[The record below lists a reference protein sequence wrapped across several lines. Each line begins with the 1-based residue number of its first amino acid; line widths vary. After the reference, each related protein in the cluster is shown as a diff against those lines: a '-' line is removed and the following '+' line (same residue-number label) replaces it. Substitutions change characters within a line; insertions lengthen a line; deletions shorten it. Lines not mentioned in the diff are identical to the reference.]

1 MRRIKP
7 SLRSPKS
14 IPSIFR
20 ALHNQNDRSNA
31 GPLASQLKSRSVVRF
46 SGPDTIKY
54 LQGLLTNDVRKFGEP
69 AGKREKTSTL
79 TTPNLPYE
87 SASPV
92 YAALLTP
99 QGKFLYDLFLYAPP
113 PPEEKLDRTGSG
125 PSSGSHDRSVEVF
138 ADVDGSVLDELLH
151 TFKKYRLRS
160 KVEIENVAEDFS
172 CWQRFGG
179 KLSENSSTAE
189 EPEAAAVGWGTG
201 VDRAGMSASHGN
213 DVGWQW
219 FKDPRLDC
227 LGFRGIFKSSGIPPL
242 VEADKET
249 DEMNYLLCRLEQGVA
264 EGSTEIPKG
273 EAMPLEYNLAGLNAI
288 SFDKGCYVG
297 QELIARTH
305 HRGVIRKRLLPLR
318 FLDNR
323 GNGNFLSI
331 WFQYTILFYIY
342 VLQLASNF
350 FLFAELEQKV
360 APGSEVIDAESG
372 KKAGKVTTAL
382 GCRGLGV
389 LRLEEVLK
397 ESGALTIQGQE
408 DVRVEAIRPNWWPAE
423 WLQENQQHSV
433 AA

>member
-113 PPEEKLDRTGSG
+113 PPEEKLDRTGWSG

-179 KLSENSSTAE
+179 KLSENSSSAE

-323 GNGNFLSI
+323 GN
-331 WFQYTILFYIY
+331 
-342 VLQLASNF
+342 
-350 FLFAELEQKV
+350 ELEQKV

-423 WLQENQQHSV
+423 WLQENQQRSV